1 MGSGTMSGNIK
12 LAPAGTVEEGWRVI
26 PMMEA
31 MSKPEVQAEVTALMT
46 NPAEQGQALASG
58 SLIILTRGEAPPQ
71 KYRLIP
77 ATDPVPE
84 GWGKLPTAILGDQ
97 AIMSQVMMLLTS
109 SDMVDGFNQGRL
121 IAIEKGRET
130 VAEPEYSFVRRDS
143 ADKEYDIPPGWKL
156 LPILETQQPGVPVSL
171 GRIFAQNENYC
182 NEYNTGL
189 LALTVKE

>member
-84 GWGKLPTAILGDQ
+84 GWGKLPTAVLGDQ

-130 VAEPEYSFVRRDS
+130 RNTTFHRDGSYSQYWRLSNQGSWSPWAGSSHRTRTTATS
-143 ADKEYDIPPGWKL
+143 TTPGYW
-156 LPILETQQPGVPVSL
+156 PSL
-171 GRIFAQNENYC
+171 
-182 NEYNTGL
+182 
-189 LALTVKE
+189 